1 MILLIIIGAQIMSF
15 ALVSAGIPRA
25 IVASIQAI
33 NASPQVVLLLVCVMY
48 LVLGCLVDALSLML
62 LTLPVVFPVMMAA
75 GYDPLWF
82 GIVLV
87 ILLEI
92 GLITPPVGMNL
103 FVIQGLA
110 KTTLGNGGWGSLP
123 YVLLMLFGVL
133 MLTIFPQIALWL
145 PRQMF

>member
-1 MILLIIIGAQIMSF
+1 
-15 ALVSAGIPRA
+15 
-25 IVASIQAI
+25 
-33 NASPQVVLLLVCVMY
+33 
-48 LVLGCLVDALSLML
+48 
-62 LTLPVVFPVMMAA
+62 VFPVMMAA

-110 KTTLGNGGWGSLP
+110 KTTLGNVGWGSLP